1 MAQSVGQIGL
11 DLVVNQNQF
20 KKQMSGITGLAKKA
34 GVALA
39 SAFAVKKLVDFGKQ
53 CIELGSDLAEV
64 QNVVDVTFPSMSKQ
78 VDEFAQSAAS
88 SFGLSETMAKQFT
101 GTFGAMA
108 KAFGFSE
115 QQAYDMS
122 TTLTGLAGDVA
133 SFYNI
138 SQDEAYTKLKSVFTG
153 ETESLK
159 DLGIVMTQSAL
170 DAYAMANG
178 FGKTTQAMSEAEKV
192 ALRYQ
197 FVQEQL
203 TTASGDFT
211 RTSDGW
217 ANQVRVLKLQFDS
230 LKASL
235 GQGLINI
242 LTPVLKILNTLLGK
256 LVSLASAFKGFTE
269 LITGKKSESGSGG
282 VGALNAEV
290 GATGDGLESA
300 AGSADNLAD
309 KTSGVGKAAQK
320 AAKDMR
326 ALMGFDQMQKLS
338 DPSETS
344 DSGGDGNNDGSTG
357 GVGAMDFGSLA
368 EGDTVIEQT
377 GSKMQGLI
385 DRCKEL
391 AKLFK
396 KGFTIGFGD
405 SEKRIESIK
414 KHVKSIGKSLN
425 DIFTDPK
432 VTSSANRLFDSIA
445 LNAGKVAGSMAS
457 IGITI
462 ADNLVGGIDKYLQG
476 SKEYIKERLVSIFDV
491 STRIS
496 DLVGDFSV
504 AFADVFSIF
513 SGENAKQCTASLIG
527 MFSDGFLGVLDIAL
541 QFGADIIELVTR
553 PFVENKDKIKE
564 AIDNTLAP
572 ISDFLETLHQ
582 GIKDIF
588 EKISQVYE
596 EYIHPMFQSFTDG
609 ISEIVGTLLDGYNEY
624 IAPVLDKLAKKFKD
638 AWDNHIKPTI
648 DKFIEFIGKVANL
661 IKTLWEEIL
670 KPFIDWIA
678 EKIFPVIAPIIEKLG
693 TKIIDFFSDIFDKF
707 GEAIDFI
714 GRLIDFVKDFVIKWK
729 QDWQEVHDF
738 FVDIW
743 DSISGALR
751 DPINSVIDFINGLVS
766 AVASGVN
773 DIADMLNGMSI
784 DAPDWVTAI
793 TGITSV
799 GFNLSH
805 WTPATIPRLAQ
816 GGFVKANTPRL
827 AMIGDNRHYGEI
839 VAPEDKMQEM
849 VNAAVKAVAGSGGV
863 SKAELESI
871 INNAVMRIV
880 AALGQMG
887 FYLDGELLARA
898 VQAIQDGLDVRYN
911 PVKVI

>member
-11 DLVVNQNQF
+11 DLVVNKNQF
-20 KKQMSGITGLAKKA
+20 EKQMSGITGLAKKA

-78 VDEFAQSAAS
+78 VDDFAKNAAA

-115 QQAYDMS
+115 QQAYDMG

-230 LKASL
+230 LKASI
-235 GQGLINI
+235 GQGLINV
-242 LTPVLKILNTLLGK
+242 LTPVLKMLNQLMAK
-256 LVSLASAFKGFTE
+256 LVSLAEAFKGFTE
-269 LITGKKSESGSGG
+269 LLTGKKSQSGSGG
-282 VGALNAEV
+282 VGALNVEA
-290 GATGDGLESA
+290 AAAGDGLEDA
-300 AGSADNLAD
+300 AGAADDLAD
-309 KTSGVGKAAQK
+309 KTSGVGKAAKK
-320 AAKDMR
+320 AAKDMQ
-326 ALMGFDQMQKLS
+326 ALMGFDKVNKLS
-338 DPSETS
+338 SPTDES
-344 DSGGDGNNDGSTG
+344 DSDNDSGTG
-357 GVGAMDFGSLA
+357 GTGGIGAADFGSLA
-368 EGDTVIEQT
+368 EGDTVVD
-377 GSKMQGLI
+377 KLNDKLKGLI
-385 DRCKEL
+385 DRGKEL

-432 VTSSANRLFDSIA
+432 VTSSANRLFDAIA
-445 LNAGKVAGSMAS
+445 LNAGKVAGSMTS

-476 SKEYIKERLVSIFDV
+476 SKEFIKERIVSIFDV

-496 DLVGDFSV
+496 GLVGDFSV

-513 SGENAKQCTASLIG
+513 SGDNAKQCTASLIG
-527 MFSDGFLGVLDIAL
+527 IFSDGFLGVLDIAL
-541 QFGADIIELVTR
+541 QFGADIIEFITR

-564 AIDNTLAP
+564 VIDNTLAP
-572 ISDFLETLHQ
+572 ISEMLETLHQ

-588 EKISQVYE
+588 EKINQVYE
-596 EYIHPMFQSFTDG
+596 EHIHPLFQSFTDG
-609 ISEIVGTLLDGYNEY
+609 ISEVMEALLDGYNEY
-624 IAPVLDKLAKKFKD
+624 IAPVLDNLADKFED

-648 DKFIEFIGKVANL
+648 DKFIEFIGKVADL
-661 IKTLWEEIL
+661 VKTIWEELLQPFL
-670 KPFIDWIA
+670 KWIA
-678 EKIFPVIAPIIEKLG
+678 ENIFPVIAPILERLG
-693 TKIIDFFSDIFDKF
+693 NKFMDVFNTISDVI
-707 GEAIDFI
+707 GGLLRALGGVIDFI
-714 GRLIDFVKDFVIKWK
+714 VGAFTGDWERAWNGIKDIFGGV
-729 QDWQEVHDF
+729 
-738 FVDIW
+738 W
-743 DSISGALR
+743 DSLSALLK
-751 DPINSVIDFINGLVS
+751 DPINSMIDWINGLVS

-773 DIADMLNGMSI
+773 DIADMLNDISI
-784 DAPDWVTAI
+784 PDNVPVI
-793 TGITSV
+793 GGL
-799 GFNLSH
+799 GFNLSY
-805 WTPATIPRLAQ
+805 WTPGVIPHLAQ

-839 VAPEDKMQEM
+839 VAPEDKMRAM

-887 FYLDGELLARA
+887 FYLDSQLMAKAMQNAMAELDYL
-898 VQAIQDGLDVRYN
+898 QN
-911 PVKVI
+911 PVKIV

>member
-11 DLVVNQNQF
+11 DLVVNRNQF
-20 KKQMSGITGLAKKA
+20 DKQMSGITNLAKKA

-39 SAFAVKKLVDFGKQ
+39 SAFAVKKLVGFGKQ

-78 VDEFAQSAAS
+78 VDSFAKNAAS
-88 SFGLSETMAKQFT
+88 SFGLSETMAKRFT

-115 QQAYDMS
+115 KQAYDMS
-122 TTLTGLAGDVA
+122 ITLTGLAGDVA

-153 ETESLK
+153 ETETLK
-159 DLGIVMTQSAL
+159 DLGIVMTQNAL

-178 FGKTTQAMSEAEKV
+178 WGKTTQAMSEAEKV

-197 FVQEQL
+197 FVQSQL
-203 TTASGDFT
+203 TAASGDFT
-211 RTSDGW
+211 RTADSW

-230 LKASL
+230 LKATL
-235 GQGLINI
+235 GQGLINV
-242 LTPVLKILNTLLGK
+242 LTPVLKVLNTLLGK

-290 GATGDGLESA
+290 GAAGDGLEDA

-309 KTSGVGKAAQK
+309 KTSGVGKAAKK

-326 ALMGFDQMQKLS
+326 ALMGFDQIQKLS
-338 DPSETS
+338 DPSDTS
-344 DSGGDGNNDGSTG
+344 DSGDDTSDGGGTG

-368 EGDTVIEQT
+368 EGDTVLEQT

-396 KGFTIGFGD
+396 KGFVIGFGD

-432 VTSSANRLFDSIA
+432 VTSSANRLFDAIA
-445 LNAGKVAGSMAS
+445 LNAGKVAGSMTS

-476 SKEYIKERLVSIFDV
+476 SKEFIKERLVSIFDV
-491 STRIS
+491 SARIS
-496 DLVGDFSV
+496 GLVGDYSV

-513 SGENAKQCTASLIG
+513 SGDNAKQCTASLIG
-527 MFSDGFLGVLDIAL
+527 IFSDGFLGVLDIAL
-541 QFGADIIELVTR
+541 QFGADIIEFITR

-572 ISDFLETLHQ
+572 ISEMLETLHQ
-582 GIKDIF
+582 GIKDVF
-588 EKISQVYE
+588 EKINQVYE
-596 EYIHPMFQSFTDG
+596 EHIHPMFQSFTDG
-609 ISEIVGTLLDGYNEY
+609 ISEVVEALLDGYNEY
-624 IAPVLDKLAKKFKD
+624 IAPVLDDLADKFED
-638 AWDNHIKPTI
+638 AWDNHIKQTI
-648 DKFIEFIGKVANL
+648 DKFIEFIGKVADL
-661 IKTLWEEIL
+661 VRTIWEELLQPFL
-670 KPFIDWIA
+670 KWIA
-678 EKIFPVIAPIIEKLG
+678 ENIFPVIAPILERLG
-693 TKIIDFFSDIFDKF
+693 NKFMDVFNTISDVI
-707 GEAIDFI
+707 GGLLRALGGLIDFI
-714 GRLIDFVKDFVIKWK
+714 IGAFTGDWERAWNGIKDIFGG
-729 QDWQEVHDF
+729 
-738 FVDIW
+738 IW
-743 DSISGALR
+743 DSLGALLK
-751 DPINSVIDFINGLVS
+751 DPINSMIDWINGLVS

-773 DIADMLNGMSI
+773 DIADMLNDISI
-784 DAPDWVTAI
+784 PDNVPVV
-793 TGITSV
+793 GGL
-799 GFNLSH
+799 GFNLSY
-805 WTPATIPRLAQ
+805 WTPGVIPHLAQ

-839 VAPEDKMQEM
+839 VAPEDKMQAM

-887 FYLDGELLARA
+887 FFVDGQLMARA
-898 VQAIQDGLDVRYN
+898 MQNAMAELDYLHN
-911 PVKVI
+911 PVKTI

>member
-11 DLVVNQNQF
+11 DLVVNKNQF
-20 KKQMSGITGLAKKA
+20 EKQMSGITGLAKKA

-78 VDEFAQSAAS
+78 VDDFAKNAAA
-88 SFGLSETMAKQFT
+88 SFGLSETMAKQFA

-115 QQAYDMS
+115 QQAYDMG

-230 LKASL
+230 LKASI
-235 GQGLINI
+235 GQGLINV
-242 LTPVLKILNTLLGK
+242 LTPVLKMLNQLMAK
-256 LVSLASAFKGFTE
+256 LVSLAEAFKGFTE
-269 LITGKKSESGSGG
+269 LLTGKKSQSGSGG
-282 VGALNAEV
+282 VGALNVEA
-290 GATGDGLESA
+290 AAAGDGLEDA
-300 AGSADNLAD
+300 AGAADDLAD
-309 KTSGVGKAAQK
+309 KTSGVGKAAKK
-320 AAKDMR
+320 AAKDMQ
-326 ALMGFDQMQKLS
+326 ALMGFDKVNKLS
-338 DPSETS
+338 SPTDES
-344 DSGGDGNNDGSTG
+344 DSDNDSGTG
-357 GVGAMDFGSLA
+357 GTGGIGAADFGSLA
-368 EGDTVIEQT
+368 EGDTVVD
-377 GSKMQGLI
+377 KLNDKLKGLI
-385 DRCKEL
+385 DRGKEL

-432 VTSSANRLFDSIA
+432 VTSSANRLFDAIA
-445 LNAGKVAGSMAS
+445 LNAGKVAGSMTS

-476 SKEYIKERLVSIFDV
+476 SKEFIKERIVSIFDV

-496 DLVGDFSV
+496 GLVGDFSV

-513 SGENAKQCTASLIG
+513 SGDNAKQCTASLIG
-527 MFSDGFLGVLDIAL
+527 IFSDGFLGVLDIAL
-541 QFGADIIELVTR
+541 QFGADIIEFITR

-564 AIDNTLAP
+564 VIDNTLAP
-572 ISDFLETLHQ
+572 ISEMLETLHQ

-588 EKISQVYE
+588 EKINQVYE
-596 EYIHPMFQSFTDG
+596 EHIHPLFQSFTDG
-609 ISEIVGTLLDGYNEY
+609 ISEVMEALLDGYNEY
-624 IAPVLDKLAKKFKD
+624 IAPVLDNLADKFED

-648 DKFIEFIGKVANL
+648 DKFIEFIGKVADL
-661 IKTLWEEIL
+661 VKTIWEELLQPFL
-670 KPFIDWIA
+670 KWIA
-678 EKIFPVIAPIIEKLG
+678 ENIFPVIAPILERLG
-693 TKIIDFFSDIFDKF
+693 NKFMDVFNTISDVI
-707 GEAIDFI
+707 GGLLRALGGVIDFI
-714 GRLIDFVKDFVIKWK
+714 VGAFTGDWERAWNGIKDIFGGV
-729 QDWQEVHDF
+729 
-738 FVDIW
+738 W
-743 DSISGALR
+743 DSLSALLK
-751 DPINSVIDFINGLVS
+751 DPINSMIDWINGLVS

-773 DIADMLNGMSI
+773 DIADMLNDISI
-784 DAPDWVTAI
+784 PDNVPVI
-793 TGITSV
+793 GGL
-799 GFNLSH
+799 GFNLSY
-805 WTPATIPRLAQ
+805 WTPGVIPHLAQ

-839 VAPEDKMQEM
+839 VAPEDKMRAM

-887 FYLDGELLARA
+887 FYLDSQLMAKAMQNAMAELDYL
-898 VQAIQDGLDVRYN
+898 QN
-911 PVKVI
+911 PVKIV